1 MKPVWNVDNE
11 WLCSPNHAYLIE
23 REKVQAT
30 VFEKPSSARAI
41 VSSFWIMKLGWS
53 TRNTL
58 VPTVATA
65 EWRDLG

>member
-41 VSSFWIMKLGWS
+41 VSSFWS
-53 TRNTL
+53 TNPAHQARL
-58 VPTVATA
+58 VRRSGLLFG
-65 EWRDLG
+65 RDL